1 MAEEVAVVDAAVA
14 APEARVGEGGE
25 EGGGGEGWVVVVVL
39 VVGLLLVG
47 EVSDF
52 GEVGWARGAL
62 FLLVSLKRK

>member
-25 EGGGGEGWVVVVVL
+25 EGGGGEGWVVVVV
-39 VVGLLLVG
+39 VGLLLVG

-62 FLLVSLKRK
+62 SLLVSLKRK